1 MLHFRLHFLP
11 DMPTLELETFAC
23 GNIL

>member
-11 DMPTLELETFAC
+11 DIPKLKL
-23 GNIL
+23 L

>member
-11 DMPTLELETFAC
+11 VGQNSNF
-23 GNIL
+23 